1 VNFSLTALT
10 AWEDLL
16 IMIDIDQ
23 NRPRSEINR
32 VENALSRIA
41 VVADIDSSWPLPLLT
56 RKKSFKEG
64 ASFGGLVLDLSDR
77 RRR

>member
-1 VNFSLTALT
+1 VNFSLTALA

-16 IMIDIDQ
+16 IMIDIHQ
-23 NRPRSEINR
+23 NRPRSQVDR
-32 VENALSRIA
+32 VENALSRVA
-41 VVADIDSSWPLPLLT
+41 VVADIGSPWPLPLLT
-56 RKKSFKEG
+56 REESFKEG